1 MGEYLAAC
9 KVRPPSRFVG
19 HLARETRSLVDE
31 GIAAGYIRAGL
42 TTVRKRGL
50 SPSALPS
57 AVAQAMNAD
66 PPRTNGRATTNGSGN
81 GHHLDP
87 DEELRL
93 AREHN
98 ERERQRMNAA
108 RGLDQPQA
116 QGAAS

>member
-19 HLARETRSLVDE
+19 HLARETRALLDEE
-31 GIAAGYIRAGL
+31 GIAPDYIRAGL
-42 TTVRKRGL
+42 VTVRKRGL
-50 SPSALPS
+50 NPSALPS

-66 PPRTNGRATTNGSGN
+66 PPRTNGNGN
-81 GHHLDP
+81 GYHVDP

-98 ERERQRMNAA
+98 ERERQRMLAA
-108 RGLDQPQA
+108 RGLDQPQP
-116 QGAAS
+116 QGATP